1 MGELAKIIIV
11 RTVVD
16 INFEVDLA
24 CELHQFNK
32 ISMQDGTKNGE
43 LQAANDRIRA
53 TLGRWIDKLET
64 VVM

>member
-1 MGELAKIIIV
+1 M
-11 RTVVD
+11 VD
-16 INFEVDLA
+16 INFEFDPA

-32 ISMQDGTKNGE
+32 ISMQGGTKNGE